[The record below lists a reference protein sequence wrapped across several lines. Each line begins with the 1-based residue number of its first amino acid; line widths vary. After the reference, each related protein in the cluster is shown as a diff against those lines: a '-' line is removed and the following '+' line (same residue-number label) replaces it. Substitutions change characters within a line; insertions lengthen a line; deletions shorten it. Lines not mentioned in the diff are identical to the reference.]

1 MLRWTGM
8 LLPLVW
14 AACAIAGCLY
24 ALHQNIPWSLGLKA
38 LPAFLL
44 EATFF
49 YALAVERVRARI
61 EKWTPPAIALALSA
75 AAIAPYCAVSF
86 AFGTFHWRAFF
97 SIVAL
102 AGAVSFWYVWLPCAA
117 GSDVL
122 FLVFIAVVW
131 LSKILAG
138 FYPRPIPK
146 LPLEALAQAMW
157 FRTCLFAM
165 VSIRRPP
172 GIGFG
177 FWPNRREWKIGILYF
192 AVFLPLAATLAWWI
206 GFARFRMPSNGP
218 AWTSFAAVAT
228 FFGTLWVLALGEEF
242 FFRGLLQQWM
252 TAWLRSEWAGL
263 LVASVVFG
271 AAHLWY
277 RPFPNWRISAIAT
290 LLGLCCGLAF
300 RNAKSIRA
308 PMVTHA
314 LVVTTWR
321 IFFA

>member
-1 MLRWTGM
+1 M

-24 ALHQNIPWSLGLKA
+24 ALHQNIPWSVALKA
-38 LPAFLL
+38 FPAFLL

-61 EKWTPPAIALALSA
+61 EKLTPTAIALALVLA
-75 AAIAPYCAVSF
+75 AVAPYGAASI
-86 AFGTFHWRAFF
+86 AFGTFHLRAFL
-97 SIVAL
+97 SIAVL
-102 AGAVSFWYVWLPCAA
+102 AAAVSFWYLWLPRTA
-117 GSDVL
+117 GSDL
-122 FLVFIAVVW
+122 IFLVFVAAVW
-131 LSKILAG
+131 LSKILPGA
-138 FYPRPIPK
+138 YPRPIPK

-177 FWPNRREWKIGILYF
+177 FWPTSRDWKIGALYYV
-192 AVFLPLAATLAWWI
+192 AFLPVAAGLAWWI
-206 GFARFRMPSNGP
+206 GFAKPRVPVNGLP
-218 AWTSFAAVAT
+218 WTSFAAVAT
-228 FFGTLWVLALGEEF
+228 FFGTLWVRALGEDF

-252 TAWLRSEWAGL
+252 VKWLRSEWAGL
-263 LVASVVFG
+263 AAASLVFG

-277 RPFPNWRISAIAT
+277 RQFPNWRISAIAT
-290 LLGLCCGLAF
+290 LLGLCSGLAF
-300 RNAKSIRA
+300 RTARGIRA

-321 IFFA
+321 IFFG

>member
-1 MLRWTGM
+1 MLRWTRM

-24 ALHQNIPWSLGLKA
+24 ALHQNIPWSVALKA

-44 EATFF
+44 EVTFF
-49 YALAVERVRARI
+49 YVLAVERVRSKI
-61 EKWTPPAIALALSA
+61 EKLRPLAIALTLTA
-75 AAIAPYCAVSF
+75 AAIGPYCAASL
-86 AFGTFHWRAFF
+86 AFGTFHWRAFL
-97 SIVAL
+97 SIAAL
-102 AGAVSFWYVWLPCAA
+102 AAAASFWYVWLPRKA

-122 FLVFIAVVW
+122 FLVFVAVVW
-131 LSKILAG
+131 LSKILPG

-172 GIGFG
+172 GVGFG
-177 FWPNRREWKIGILYF
+177 FWPKPREWKIGVAYF
-192 AVFLPLAATLAWWI
+192 AVFLPLAAALAWWI
-206 GFARFRMPSNGP
+206 GFAKLRMPANGVG
-218 AWTSFAAVAT
+218 WTSFAAVAT

-252 TAWLRSEWAGL
+252 TGWLHSEWAGWIA
-263 LVASVVFG
+263 ASLVFG
-271 AAHLWY
+271 SVHLWY

-300 RNAKSIRA
+300 RSARSIRA

-321 IFFA
+321 IFFS

>member
-1 MLRWTGM
+1 M

-24 ALHQNIPWSLGLKA
+24 ALHQNIPWSVGLKA

-49 YALAVERVRARI
+49 YALAVGRVRAKI
-61 EKWTPPAIALALSA
+61 EKLAPASIALALIVAAVVPYFAASLAFGKFHLRGFLWIAALA
-75 AAIAPYCAVSF
+75 AAA
-86 AFGTFHWRAFF
+86 
-97 SIVAL
+97 
-102 AGAVSFWYVWLPCAA
+102 SFWYVWLPRNT

-122 FLVFIAVVW
+122 FLVFVAVVW
-131 LSKILAG
+131 LSKVLPGA
-138 FYPRPIPK
+138 YPRPIPK

-165 VSIRRPP
+165 VSIRRPS
-172 GIGFG
+172 GVGFG
-177 FWPNRREWKIGILYF
+177 FWPNAREWKIGALYF
-192 AVFLPLAATLAWWI
+192 AVFLPLAVALAWWI
-206 GFARFRMPSNGP
+206 GFAKPRAPVNGLP
-218 AWTSFAAVAT
+218 WTSFAAIAT

-242 FFRGLLQQWM
+242 FFRGLLQQSM
-252 TAWLRSEWAGL
+252 VKWLHSEWAGL
-263 LVASVVFG
+263 VAASLVFG

-277 RPFPNWRISAIAT
+277 RPFPNWRISAMAT

-300 RNAKSIRA
+300 RTARGIRA

-321 IFFA
+321 IFFG